1 MRFGFW
7 PNPRSDY
14 KSTRILAQ
22 HAETTGWDGIW
33 LADHFLPEEDALI
46 PVHESWIT
54 LAALARDIPRVRL
67 GTLVTGNTYRH
78 PAVLANMV
86 ATLDNLADGRVV
98 LGLGAGWQQN
108 EHDASGIE
116 YGTVSSRL
124 DMLEE
129 ACQVLRGLFQN
140 DYFNFDGQHYQLK
153 NAPLEPKPQ
162 QAKIPLMI
170 GGGGEQRRPRHAG
183 DAARLR
189 LRAGVVRRRFCT
201 SRLFNSERRHA
212 LLGEQLVAAGRLP
225 LVHYHKIPAAGH
237 ALRERLVV
245 RLEPVARRRRRHGL
259 GRGAQA
265 HRQQGDEVHAPDQ
278 PRPQET
284 VVGAAVALA
293 RRSGGGRGR
302 RRGFVR
308 SLRSFEILW
317 KVRALPVDAG

>member
-78 PAVLANMV
+78 PAVLANMI

-108 EHDASGIE
+108 EHDAYGIE

-170 GGGGEQRRPRHAG
+170 GGGGEQRTLKIAAQYADEWNVWG
-183 DAARLR
+183 DAQILR
-189 LRAGVVRRRFCT
+189 HKMNILDQHCE
-201 SRLFNSERRHA
+201 S
-212 LLGEQLVAAGRLP
+212 AGRDP
-225 LVHYHKIPAAGH
+225 HEI
-237 ALRERLVV
+237 ERS
-245 RLEPVARRRRRHGL
+245 
-259 GRGAQA
+259 
-265 HRQQGDEVHAPDQ
+265 
-278 PRPQET
+278 
-284 VVGAAVALA
+284 AVALLFLSENEKYLNKIRA
-293 RRSGGGRGR
+293 AELASPAIIGN
-302 RRGFVR
+302 VNEVI
-308 SLRSFEILW
+308 EIVSTL
-317 KVRALPVDAG
+317 KEIGVKELIIPDFTLGTLIGADTVKQDLMEKFITEVAAKIS

>member
-108 EHDASGIE
+108 EHDAYGIE

-153 NAPLEPKPQ
+153 SASLEPKPQ

-170 GGGGEQRRPRHAG
+170 GGGGEQRTLKIAAQYADEWNVWG
-183 DAARLR
+183 DAQILR
-189 LRAGVVRRRFCT
+189 HKMNILDQHCE
-201 SRLFNSERRHA
+201 S
-212 LLGEQLVAAGRLP
+212 AGRDP
-225 LVHYHKIPAAGH
+225 HEI
-237 ALRERLVV
+237 ERS
-245 RLEPVARRRRRHGL
+245 
-259 GRGAQA
+259 
-265 HRQQGDEVHAPDQ
+265 
-278 PRPQET
+278 
-284 VVGAAVALA
+284 AVALLFLSDNEKYLNKIRA
-293 RRSGGGRGR
+293 AELASPAIIGN
-302 RRGFVR
+302 VNEVI
-308 SLRSFEILW
+308 EIVSTL
-317 KVRALPVDAG
+317 KEIGVKELIIPDFTLGTLIGADTVKQDLMEKFITEVAAKIS

>member
-14 KSTRILAQ
+14 KSTRILAK

-108 EHDASGIE
+108 EHDAYGIE

-162 QAKIPLMI
+162 RAKIPLMI
-170 GGGGEQRRPRHAG
+170 GGGGEQRTLKIAAQYADEWNVWG
-183 DAARLR
+183 DAQILR
-189 LRAGVVRRRFCT
+189 HKMNILDQHCE
-201 SRLFNSERRHA
+201 S
-212 LLGEQLVAAGRLP
+212 AGRDP
-225 LVHYHKIPAAGH
+225 HEI
-237 ALRERLVV
+237 ERS
-245 RLEPVARRRRRHGL
+245 
-259 GRGAQA
+259 
-265 HRQQGDEVHAPDQ
+265 
-278 PRPQET
+278 
-284 VVGAAVALA
+284 AVALLFLSDNEKYLNKIRA
-293 RRSGGGRGR
+293 AELASPAIIGN
-302 RRGFVR
+302 VNEVI
-308 SLRSFEILW
+308 EIVSTL
-317 KVRALPVDAG
+317 KEIGVKELIIPDFTLGTLIGADTVKQDLMEKFITEVAAKIS

>member
-108 EHDASGIE
+108 EHDAYGIE

-153 NAPLEPKPQ
+153 SASLEPKPQ

-170 GGGGEQRRPRHAG
+170 GGGGEQRTLKIAAQYADEWNVWG
-183 DAARLR
+183 DAQILR
-189 LRAGVVRRRFCT
+189 HKMNILDQHCE
-201 SRLFNSERRHA
+201 S
-212 LLGEQLVAAGRLP
+212 AGRDP
-225 LVHYHKIPAAGH
+225 HEI
-237 ALRERLVV
+237 ERS
-245 RLEPVARRRRRHGL
+245 
-259 GRGAQA
+259 
-265 HRQQGDEVHAPDQ
+265 
-278 PRPQET
+278 
-284 VVGAAVALA
+284 AVALLFLSDNEKYLNKIRA
-293 RRSGGGRGR
+293 AELTSPAIIGN
-302 RRGFVR
+302 VNEVI
-308 SLRSFEILW
+308 EIVSTL
-317 KVRALPVDAG
+317 KEIGVKELIIPDFTLGTLIGADTVKQDLMEKFITEVAAKIS

>member
-7 PNPRSDY
+7 PNPRNDY

-108 EHDASGIE
+108 EHDAYGIE

-170 GGGGEQRRPRHAG
+170 GGGGEQRTLKIAAQYADEWNVWG
-183 DAARLR
+183 DAQILR
-189 LRAGVVRRRFCT
+189 HKMNILDQHCE
-201 SRLFNSERRHA
+201 S
-212 LLGEQLVAAGRLP
+212 AGRDP
-225 LVHYHKIPAAGH
+225 HEI
-237 ALRERLVV
+237 ERS
-245 RLEPVARRRRRHGL
+245 
-259 GRGAQA
+259 
-265 HRQQGDEVHAPDQ
+265 
-278 PRPQET
+278 
-284 VVGAAVALA
+284 AVALLFLSENEKYLNKIRA
-293 RRSGGGRGR
+293 AELASPAIIGN
-302 RRGFVR
+302 VNEVI
-308 SLRSFEILW
+308 EIVSTL
-317 KVRALPVDAG
+317 KEIGVKELIIPDFTLGTLIGADAVKQDLMEKFITEVAAKIS

>member
-33 LADHFLPEEDALI
+33 LADHFLPEENALI

-108 EHDASGIE
+108 EHDAYGIE

-170 GGGGEQRRPRHAG
+170 GGGGEQRTLKIAAQYADEWNVWG
-183 DAARLR
+183 DAQILR
-189 LRAGVVRRRFCT
+189 HKMNILDQHCE
-201 SRLFNSERRHA
+201 S
-212 LLGEQLVAAGRLP
+212 AGRDP
-225 LVHYHKIPAAGH
+225 HEI
-237 ALRERLVV
+237 ERS
-245 RLEPVARRRRRHGL
+245 
-259 GRGAQA
+259 
-265 HRQQGDEVHAPDQ
+265 
-278 PRPQET
+278 
-284 VVGAAVALA
+284 AVALLFLSDNEKYLNKIRA
-293 RRSGGGRGR
+293 AELTSPAIIGN
-302 RRGFVR
+302 VNEVI
-308 SLRSFEILW
+308 EIVSTL
-317 KVRALPVDAG
+317 KEIGVKELIIPDFTLGTLIGADTVKQDLMEKFITEVAAKIS

>member
-108 EHDASGIE
+108 EHDAYGIE

-162 QAKIPLMI
+162 RAKIPLMI
-170 GGGGEQRRPRHAG
+170 GGGGEQRTLKIAAQYADEWNVWG
-183 DAARLR
+183 DAQILR
-189 LRAGVVRRRFCT
+189 HKMNILDQHCE
-201 SRLFNSERRHA
+201 S
-212 LLGEQLVAAGRLP
+212 AGRDP
-225 LVHYHKIPAAGH
+225 HEI
-237 ALRERLVV
+237 ERS
-245 RLEPVARRRRRHGL
+245 
-259 GRGAQA
+259 
-265 HRQQGDEVHAPDQ
+265 
-278 PRPQET
+278 
-284 VVGAAVALA
+284 AVALLFLSDNEKYLNKIRA
-293 RRSGGGRGR
+293 AELASPAIIGN
-302 RRGFVR
+302 VNEVI
-308 SLRSFEILW
+308 EIVSTL
-317 KVRALPVDAG
+317 KEIGVKELIIPDFTLGTLIGADTVKQDLMEKFITEVAAKIS

>member
-108 EHDASGIE
+108 EHDAYGIE

-170 GGGGEQRRPRHAG
+170 GGGGEQRTLKIAAQYADEWNVWG
-183 DAARLR
+183 DAQILR
-189 LRAGVVRRRFCT
+189 HKMNILDQHCE
-201 SRLFNSERRHA
+201 S
-212 LLGEQLVAAGRLP
+212 AGRDP
-225 LVHYHKIPAAGH
+225 HEI
-237 ALRERLVV
+237 ERS
-245 RLEPVARRRRRHGL
+245 
-259 GRGAQA
+259 
-265 HRQQGDEVHAPDQ
+265 
-278 PRPQET
+278 
-284 VVGAAVALA
+284 AVALLFLSDNEKYLNKIRTA
-293 RRSGGGRGR
+293 ELASPAIIGN
-302 RRGFVR
+302 VNEVI
-308 SLRSFEILW
+308 EIVSTL
-317 KVRALPVDAG
+317 KEIGVKELIIPDFTLGTLIGADTVKQDLMEKFITEVAAKIS

>member
-108 EHDASGIE
+108 EHDAYGIE

-170 GGGGEQRRPRHAG
+170 GGGGEQRTLKIAAQYADEWNVWG
-183 DAARLR
+183 DAQILR
-189 LRAGVVRRRFCT
+189 HKMNILDQHCE
-201 SRLFNSERRHA
+201 S
-212 LLGEQLVAAGRLP
+212 AGRDP
-225 LVHYHKIPAAGH
+225 HEI
-237 ALRERLVV
+237 ERS
-245 RLEPVARRRRRHGL
+245 
-259 GRGAQA
+259 
-265 HRQQGDEVHAPDQ
+265 
-278 PRPQET
+278 
-284 VVGAAVALA
+284 AVALLFLSDNEKYLNKIRA
-293 RRSGGGRGR
+293 AELASPAIIGN
-302 RRGFVR
+302 V
-308 SLRSFEILW
+308 SEVIEIVSTL
-317 KVRALPVDAG
+317 KEIGVKELIIPDFTLGTLIGADAVKQDLMEKFITEVAAKIS

>member
-108 EHDASGIE
+108 EHDAYGIE

-170 GGGGEQRRPRHAG
+170 GGGGEQRTLKIAAQYADEWNVWG
-183 DAARLR
+183 DAQILR
-189 LRAGVVRRRFCT
+189 HKMNILDQHCE
-201 SRLFNSERRHA
+201 S
-212 LLGEQLVAAGRLP
+212 AGRDP
-225 LVHYHKIPAAGH
+225 HEI
-237 ALRERLVV
+237 ERS
-245 RLEPVARRRRRHGL
+245 
-259 GRGAQA
+259 
-265 HRQQGDEVHAPDQ
+265 
-278 PRPQET
+278 
-284 VVGAAVALA
+284 AVALLFLSDNEKYLNKIRA
-293 RRSGGGRGR
+293 AELASPAIIGN
-302 RRGFVR
+302 V
-308 SLRSFEILW
+308 SEVIEIVSTL
-317 KVRALPVDAG
+317 KEMGVKELIIPDFTLGTLIGADTVKQDLMEKFITEVAAKIS

>member
-108 EHDASGIE
+108 EHDAYGIE

-170 GGGGEQRRPRHAG
+170 GGGGEQRTLKIAAQYADEWNVWG
-183 DAARLR
+183 DAQILR
-189 LRAGVVRRRFCT
+189 HKMNILDQHCE
-201 SRLFNSERRHA
+201 S
-212 LLGEQLVAAGRLP
+212 AGRDP
-225 LVHYHKIPAAGH
+225 HEI
-237 ALRERLVV
+237 ERS
-245 RLEPVARRRRRHGL
+245 
-259 GRGAQA
+259 
-265 HRQQGDEVHAPDQ
+265 
-278 PRPQET
+278 
-284 VVGAAVALA
+284 AVALLFLSDNEKYLNKIRA
-293 RRSGGGRGR
+293 AELTSPAIIGN
-302 RRGFVR
+302 VNEVI
-308 SLRSFEILW
+308 EIVSTL
-317 KVRALPVDAG
+317 KEIGVKELIIPDFTLGTLIGADTVKQDLMEKFISEVAAKIS

>member
-108 EHDASGIE
+108 EHDAYGIE

-140 DYFNFDGQHYQLK
+140 DYFNFDGQHYQLR

-170 GGGGEQRRPRHAG
+170 GGGGEQRTLKIAAQYADEWNVWG
-183 DAARLR
+183 DAQILR
-189 LRAGVVRRRFCT
+189 HKMNILDQHCE
-201 SRLFNSERRHA
+201 S
-212 LLGEQLVAAGRLP
+212 AGRDP
-225 LVHYHKIPAAGH
+225 HEI
-237 ALRERLVV
+237 ERS
-245 RLEPVARRRRRHGL
+245 
-259 GRGAQA
+259 
-265 HRQQGDEVHAPDQ
+265 
-278 PRPQET
+278 
-284 VVGAAVALA
+284 AVALLFLSDNEKYLNKIRA
-293 RRSGGGRGR
+293 AELASPAIIGN
-302 RRGFVR
+302 VNEVI
-308 SLRSFEILW
+308 EIVGTL
-317 KVRALPVDAG
+317 KEIGVKELIIPDFILGTLIGADTVKQDLMEKFITEVAAKIS